1 MIEKSQMKFNAREMR
16 YDQYRDIGLSV
27 LTQQREDHR
36 TSDRFGCAQSVAE
49 DHLRAICKYYIE
61 WGIFDTVN
69 GDSDETYHDALLI
82 QRDGAIECYMEA
94 LEESNAELKKW
105 DKIDRDFIE
114 AKLSTIWNDAM
125 QELYDARLVVGQC
138 VKVCRAISRLPNFI
152 YG

>member
-1 MIEKSQMKFNAREMR
+1 MIKKLQKKFEAREMR
-16 YDQYRDIGLSV
+16 YDQYRDIGLSF
-27 LTQQREDHR
+27 LTQPREDHR

-49 DHLRAICKYYIE
+49 NHLRAICKAYIE

-105 DKIDRDFIE
+105 DKIDRDVFE
-114 AKLSTIWNDAM
+114 ATLSTIWNDAM
-125 QELYDARLVVGQC
+125 QELYDARVIVDQC
-138 VKVCRAISRLPNFI
+138 VKVCREISRLPNFI

>member
-1 MIEKSQMKFNAREMR
+1 MIEKLQKKFEAREMR
-16 YDQYRDIGLSV
+16 YDQYRDIGLSF

-36 TSDRFGCAQSVAE
+36 TSDRYGCAQSVAE
-49 DHLRAICKYYIE
+49 NHLRTICKADNE

-69 GDSDETYHDALLI
+69 GDSDETYHDTLLI

-94 LEESNAELKKW
+94 LEESSAELKKW
-105 DKIDRDFIE
+105 DKIDRDVIE

-125 QELYDARLVVGQC
+125 QELYDARVIVDQC
-138 VKVCRAISRLPNFI
+138 VKVCREISRLPNFI

>member
-1 MIEKSQMKFNAREMR
+1 MIKKLQKKFEAREMR
-16 YDQYRDIGLSV
+16 YDQYRDIGLSF
-27 LTQQREDHR
+27 LTQPREDHR

-49 DHLRAICKYYIE
+49 NHLRAICKAYIE
-61 WGIFDTVN
+61 WGIFDRVN
-69 GDSDETYHDALLI
+69 GDSEETYHDALLI

-105 DKIDRDFIE
+105 DKIDRDVIE

-125 QELYDARLVVGQC
+125 QELYDARVIVDQC
-138 VKVCRAISRLPNFI
+138 VKVCREIRRLPNFI

>member
-1 MIEKSQMKFNAREMR
+1 MIKKLQKKFEAREMR
-16 YDQYRDIGLSV
+16 YDQYRDIWLSF
-27 LTQQREDHR
+27 LTQPREDHR

-49 DHLRAICKYYIE
+49 GHLRAICKAYIE

-105 DKIDRDFIE
+105 DKIDRDVFE
-114 AKLSTIWNDAM
+114 ATLSTIWNDAM
-125 QELYDARLVVGQC
+125 QELYDARVIVDQC
-138 VKVCRAISRLPNFI
+138 VKVCREISRLPNFI